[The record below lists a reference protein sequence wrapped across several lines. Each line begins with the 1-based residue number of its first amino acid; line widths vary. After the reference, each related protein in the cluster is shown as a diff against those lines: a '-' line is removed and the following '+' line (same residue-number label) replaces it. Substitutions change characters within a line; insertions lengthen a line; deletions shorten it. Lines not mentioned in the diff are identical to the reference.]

1 MVHRELASGRT
12 WPLVRHTRSV
22 ARYHRAMEWPDDLD
36 ERAVSDQRAG
46 TCAEDT
52 TMDIALLILRVVVGA
67 SMAAHGA
74 QKLFGWFGGSGLRG
88 MGSWFES
95 IGFRPG
101 VVFALLAGLAEVSGG
116 ALLAVGL
123 LGPFPAALILAVM
136 VVAIVTVHSGHG
148 FFASNDG
155 VEVPVLYITG
165 ALVVAFAGP
174 GIYSLDRLL
183 GLDSRLQQVP
193 GWIAL
198 AVGMLAAL
206 GNLAMRRTV
215 GAELAMQAKG
225 SDR

>member
-1 MVHRELASGRT
+1 
-12 WPLVRHTRSV
+12 
-22 ARYHRAMEWPDDLD
+22 
-36 ERAVSDQRAG
+36 
-46 TCAEDT
+46 
-52 TMDIALLILRVVVGA
+52 MDIALLVLRLVIGT
-67 SMAAHGA
+67 SLAAHGA
-74 QKLFGWFGGSGLRG
+74 QKLFGWFGGPGLKG

-101 VVFALLAGLAEVSGG
+101 VIFALLAGLAEVTGG
-116 ALLAVGL
+116 VLFAVGL

-165 ALVVAFAGP
+165 AVVVALAGP
-174 GIYSLDRLL
+174 GVFSLDHFL

-193 GWIAL
+193 GWFVL
-198 AVGMLAAL
+198 AVGLMGAL

-215 GAELAMQAKG
+215 VDRLPMQRKG
-225 SDR
+225 GTGNG